1 MYLVILLYNVEVYLS
16 CATWKGQ
23 GFTVYLLTSYN
34 EKEFQKKCLSKHV
47 EEYGLS
53 CILTGIYFCV
63 NHWGFILLHSSTEV
77 EVDFG
82 GCRQNLNFMV

>member
-53 CILTGIYFCV
+53 CILTGIYLCV

-82 GCRQNLNFMV
+82 GC